1 MRERHGINADQPSW
15 RRTREGAGRWLG
27 AGFIVLF
34 SALTSAAQSPID
46 NSVTSAISPVGT
58 AVEDSASVSATGGV
72 DAPAVDRPSASAP
85 LVAEAAPVVAREARV
100 VGDGARTR
108 FVMDLSGP
116 SVVSVFTL
124 DEPYRVVV
132 DLPEMHFDLSADAG
146 KTGKGLI
153 SAFRYGLI
161 SAGKSR
167 IVLDATGPVAV
178 DKAFVLPAE
187 KDQPARLV
195 VDLVK
200 SSRTAFLD
208 TLRISRD
215 RDRTAASHEREAAP
229 GPAPNDGKLRIVL
242 DPGHGGIDSGA
253 IARSGML
260 EKTIVLAFAQTL
272 REKLEANDRYEVL
285 MTRTDDTFVPLRGR
299 VQFARAKHADL
310 FISIHADSFSGGD
323 IRGATVYTLSER
335 ASDRMAASIAESENK
350 SDILAGVEVP
360 EDTNEVSDIL
370 IDLAR
375 RETKNFAVV
384 FARNLI
390 KELKPAVRLFKRAHQ
405 QAGFMVLKAP
415 DVPSAL
421 VELGYLSNADDE
433 KLLTSPEWRDKT
445 AVAITRAIDEYFRNR
460 VANMAASEVPNSG
473 IGAP

>member
-1 MRERHGINADQPSW
+1 MA
-15 RRTREGAGRWLG
+15 ARWLG
-27 AGFIVLF
+27 AGLF
-34 SALTSAAQSPID
+34 ALASTIAAAAQSPQL
-46 NSVTSAISPVGT
+46 
-58 AVEDSASVSATGGV
+58 ASTE
-72 DAPAVDRPSASAP
+72 AVDTPAAVAPTEAGSPPSTGA
-85 LVAEAAPVVAREARV
+85 AEPQTVPGPVVAREARV

-116 SVVSVFTL
+116 AAVSVFML

-132 DLPEMHFDLSADAG
+132 DLSEMHFELPADTG
-146 KTGKGLI
+146 KTGKGLVT
-153 SAFRYGLI
+153 AFRYGLI

-187 KDQPARLV
+187 NGQPARLV

-200 SSRTAFLD
+200 SSRTAFLE

-215 RDRTAASHEREAAP
+215 RDRLASEQKQEAAP

-253 IARSGML
+253 IAKSGTL
-260 EKTIVLAFAQTL
+260 EKHIVLAFARTL
-272 REKLEANDRYEVL
+272 KEKLEANDRYEIT
-285 MTRTDDTFVPLRGR
+285 MTRNNDVFMPLRSR
-299 VQFARAKHADL
+299 VQFARQKHADL
-310 FISIHADSFSGGD
+310 FVSIHADSFSGAD

-335 ASDRMAASIAESENK
+335 ASDQMAASIAESENK
-350 SDILAGVEVP
+350 SDILAGVDVP

-384 FARNLI
+384 FARNVI
-390 KELKPAVRLFKRAHQ
+390 KELKPDVRLFKRAHQ

-421 VELGYLSNADDE
+421 VELGYLSNPDDE
-433 KLLTSPEWRDKT
+433 KLLTSPEWREKT
-445 AVAITRAIDEYFRNR
+445 AVAITRAIDEFFRTR
-460 VANMAASEVPNSG
+460 VASMAAS
-473 IGAP
+473 APVTTGVGEP